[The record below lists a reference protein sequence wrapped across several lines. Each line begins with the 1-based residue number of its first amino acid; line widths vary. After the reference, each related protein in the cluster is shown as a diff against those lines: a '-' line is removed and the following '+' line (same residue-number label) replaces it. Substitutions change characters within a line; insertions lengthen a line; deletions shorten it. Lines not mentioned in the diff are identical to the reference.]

1 MRVPGALGCMTP
13 NWKDAAMTV
22 SNVHAENFLASL
34 LCLIMAGCAA
44 TLPELKSPLLPGE
57 ELVTLATRPGVTV
70 RVLLITPNA
79 VPKGVFLF
87 LTGGEG
93 YLVSPEGRPK
103 ALYTRRFPGR
113 GFVTALVDVPSDQP
127 YGVTGGDRFRIS
139 KEHLDDV
146 TKVIEFVSQRWPSPI
161 FLIGHS
167 AGTTSIAYLATV
179 LKDQRIGGVVL
190 TGTLGDL
197 GRQAVSLATLPLHT
211 ITYPALFIHHK
222 EDPCAN
228 FEAAYQQHRRL
239 INSPKVNFI
248 EVLGGDRSIE
258 IPCSPLD
265 PSRGKSYAHGFS
277 GKEREV
283 VAAIADW
290 VAGNPVPDRI
300 GP

>member
-1 MRVPGALGCMTP
+1 
-13 NWKDAAMTV
+13 MTV

-87 LTGGEG
+87 LPGGEG

-139 KEHLDDV
+139 KEHLEDV
-146 TKVIEFVSQRWPSPI
+146 TKLIEFVSQRWPSPI

-167 AGTTSIAYLATV
+167 AGTTSVAYLATV
-179 LKDQRIGGVVL
+179 LKDRRIGGIIL
-190 TGTLGDL
+190 TGALGDL

-248 EVLGGDRSIE
+248 EVLGGNRSIE
-258 IPCSPLD
+258 IPCSPID

-290 VAGNPVPDRI
+290 VAGKPIPDRI